1 MPCPELLPRW
11 TSRLFSSALAL
22 AAFLSATVAN
32 AALVD
37 VPEFGLR
44 VASGFRVTLFAD
56 DTLASDISALTLD
69 PDGNVVVSGP
79 GYIRTLFDRN
89 DDGIADAR
97 EDFAALSTGAMG
109 LCFDG
114 DDLMVVGNGALWR
127 YRDTDGDGRA
137 DGAPERLLSLAHGEH
152 GGHAVRKGPDGAWYV
167 VGGNDSKFDL
177 GQINAFTVAAKSIE
191 GGALLRLGR
200 DGRPTEVVA
209 HGFRNPYDFD
219 FNPYG
224 DVFTYD
230 SDCERDFFLP
240 WYTPTRIYHVAPGGH
255 HGWRLDGYL
264 RSWARRDYFADTV
277 DILADMGRGS
287 PTGVAC
293 YDHTQFPDY
302 YYGGLFALDWTFG
315 RVHFLP
321 LEKLANGA
329 NSATVPEVFLE
340 SFGTAGFAPTDAA
353 VGPDGSLYI
362 SSGGRRTR
370 GAVYRVQYVGDPA
383 RRTLAMTWRQRS
395 FTELRVVLDAP
406 QPLEAWSRAIWQ
418 PIAEKLGPEPFEL
431 AAMEGR
437 ATVRDRVRS
446 IEILTELHDG
456 LSQRVAAVCAGA
468 NVPLVRARTAWSLGV
483 RPLEDSGALLLGLT
497 RDSSPQVRAHALE
510 SLRLQF
516 NKLPLATVQQALAAN
531 VAHPDKRVRQ
541 AAALLAMQLPDPAWN
556 GLWAQ
561 QASVSPQ
568 ARLTLSMVHAWR
580 GNPSQVDKAA
590 ADAALGVLTQSGV
603 PEQRIDALRLIMMAL
618 GDYHLKEP
626 PLELYTGYSTPLS
639 LEAERG
645 LETRLQTALA
655 RIIPSGNST
664 LDAEAA
670 RLLAVIQSTNAT
682 VPAKLLAPIHAGS
695 SATMDFHY
703 LIAFSRLKT
712 AAVTNHTAA
721 VAGAVLGLDRKLS
734 GQQQRTKQTW
744 DTRLG
749 ELVAVL
755 LKNDPRL
762 GDAMLRH
769 ADFARPAH
777 LHLVNLLGV
786 ERRQAAARLFL
797 TAVQRNAAFAWTE
810 PLVDLL
816 SVLPDEAVHPLFRR
830 QLNQVALRDRLLIEL
845 SSKPLLPDRESFVAG
860 LGSVRPETVRASLTT
875 LLQLPADSLN
885 TRHHLAALR
894 ALRGLLKEPKEQSA
908 RANALALLTRLTGQ
922 KFAVPEPS
930 ADLAKAYQPVFDWF
944 AVKYPA
950 VFAQLDA
957 ADQDS
962 PARWTQLYKNTP
974 WARGNAMRGEQIFA
988 ERGCAVCHS
997 GSKLIGP
1004 DLAGAAQRFSP
1015 EDLFNAIIFPSRDV
1029 APSYR
1034 MTTFQ
1039 LRNGEAYSGIVAF
1052 ESADGVMI
1060 HTGMG
1065 TTLRLN
1071 DADIASRQPSAL
1083 SFMPAGLLGGAS
1095 PQDLADLYA
1104 YLKTLQ
1110 AGR

>member
-1 MPCPELLPRW
+1 MLTPALL
-11 TSRLFSSALAL
+11 
-22 AAFLSATVAN
+22 AN
-32 AALVD
+32 AALID
-37 VPEFGLR
+37 APELGLR
-44 VASGFRVTLFAD
+44 IASGFRVTLFAGD
-56 DTLASDISALTLD
+56 DLASDISALTLD
-69 PDGNVVVSGP
+69 AQGNVVVSGP

-89 DDGIADAR
+89 DDGVADAR
-97 EDFAALSTGAMG
+97 EDFASLSTGAMG
-109 LCFDG
+109 LCSDG

-167 VGGNDSKFDL
+167 IGGNDSKFDL
-177 GQINAFTVAAKSIE
+177 GQVNAFTLAAKTLE
-191 GGALLRLGR
+191 GGALVRLGR

-224 DVFTYD
+224 DIFTYD

-240 WYTPTRIYHVAPGGH
+240 WYTPTRIYRVAPGGH

-287 PTGVAC
+287 PTGVAG

-302 YYGGLFALDWTFG
+302 YSGGLFALDWTFG

-340 SFGTAGFAPTDAA
+340 SFGTAGFAPTDIA

-383 RRTLAMTWRQRS
+383 RRAFAMTWRQRS
-395 FTELRVVLDAP
+395 FTGLRVVLDAP

-418 PIAEKLGPEPFEL
+418 PLAEKLGPEPFEA

-437 ATVRDRVRS
+437 AAVRDRVRS
-446 IEILTELHDG
+446 IEILTELHEG
-456 LSQRVAAVCAGA
+456 LSQRVAAVGA
-468 NVPLVRARTAWSLGV
+468 SANSPLVRSRTAWSLGV
-483 RPLEDSGALLLGLT
+483 RPLENSGNFLLGLA
-497 RDSSPQVRAHALE
+497 RDASPDVRSHALE
-510 SLRLQF
+510 ALRQQF
-516 NKLPLATVQQALAAN
+516 NTMPLATIQPALAAN
-531 VAHPDKRVRQ
+531 FAHPDQRVRQ
-541 AAALLAMQLPDPAWN
+541 ATALLATQLPPPAWN
-556 GLWAQ
+556 ALWAQ
-561 QASVSPQ
+561 QASALPQ
-568 ARLTLSMVHAWR
+568 ARLTLSLANLWR
-580 GNPSQVDKAA
+580 TGSSQIHTSVVDV
-590 ADAALGVLTQSGV
+590 ALGVFNQVTTPSL
-603 PEQRIDALRLIMMAL
+603 RIDALRLLMIGL
-618 GDYHLKEP
+618 GDYHLQQP
-626 PLELYTGYSTPLS
+626 PLELYVGYSTPLPLADHKTS
-639 LEAERG
+639 LGRW
-645 LETRLQTALA
+645 QVALA
-655 RIIPSGNST
+655 RILPSGNAT

-670 RLLAVIQSTNAT
+670 RLLAVIEASDAT
-682 VPAKLLAPIHAGS
+682 VPSKLLSLIHAGS

-744 DTRLG
+744 DTRLRELVG
-749 ELVAVL
+749 EL
-755 LKNDPRL
+755 LKKDPRL
-762 GDAMLRH
+762 ADAMLRH

-777 LHLVNLLGV
+777 LPLVPLLGS
-786 ERRQAAARLFL
+786 ERREAAARLYL
-797 TAVQRNAAFAWTE
+797 NTAQRNAAFVWTE
-810 PLVDLL
+810 PLVDLF
-816 SVLPDEAVHPLFRR
+816 SFLPDEETLPLLRR
-830 QLNQVALRDRLLIEL
+830 QLNQIALRDRLLVEL
-845 SSKPLLPDRESFVAG
+845 SSQPLLPDREAFVAG
-860 LGSVRPETVRASLTT
+860 LGSVRPETVRASLTA

-894 ALRGLLKEPKEQSA
+894 ALRGLLKEPKEQPA

-922 KFAVPEPS
+922 KFAVPEP
-930 ADLAKAYQPVFDWF
+930 ATDLAKAYRPVFDWF

-962 PARWTQLYKNTP
+962 PARWAQLYRNTP
-974 WARGNAMRGEQIFA
+974 WTRGNATRGEQIFA

-1015 EDLFNAIIFPSRDV
+1015 EDLFNAIVFPSRDV
-1029 APSYR
+1029 APAYR

-1060 HTGMG
+1060 HAGMG

-1083 SFMPAGLLGGAS
+1083 SFMPAGLIGGTG

-1104 YLKTLQ
+1104 YLRTLQ
-1110 AGR
+1110 VPR

>member
-1 MPCPELLPRW
+1 MPRPEFSPCW
-11 TSRLFSSALAL
+11 TSRLVLVALAITAL
-22 AAFLSATVAN
+22 LPTPWAN

-37 VPEFGLR
+37 APEFGLR
-44 VASGFRVTLFAD
+44 VASGFRVTVFAED
-56 DTLASDISALTLD
+56 NLASDISGLTLD
-69 PDGNVVVSGP
+69 AQGNVVVSGP
-79 GYIRTLFDRN
+79 GYIRTLFDR
-89 DDGIADAR
+89 DGDGVAEAR
-97 EDFAALSTGAMG
+97 EDFAALPTGAMG

-127 YRDTDGDGRA
+127 YRDADRDGRA
-137 DGAPERLLSLAHGEH
+137 DGAPERLLSLAFGEH
-152 GGHAVRKGPDGAWYV
+152 GGHAVRQGSDGAWYV
-167 VGGNDSKFDL
+167 IGGNDSKFDP
-177 GQINAFTVAAKSIE
+177 GQINAATIPGKTIE

-200 DGRPTEVVA
+200 DGRAAEVFA

-219 FNPYG
+219 FNPSG
-224 DVFTYD
+224 DLFTYD

-240 WYTPTRIYHVAPGGH
+240 WYSPTRIYHVAPGGH

-264 RSWARRDYFADTV
+264 RSWARHDYFADTV
-277 DILADMGRGS
+277 DILAGMGRGS

-293 YDHTQFPDY
+293 YDHTQFPDHY
-302 YYGGLFALDWTFG
+302 RGGMFALDWTFG

-321 LEKLANGA
+321 LEGQGNDAGYAGA
-329 NSATVPEVFLE
+329 QEVFLE
-340 SFGTAGFAPTDAA
+340 SYGTAGFAPTDAA

-406 QPLEAWSRAIWQ
+406 QPLEAWSRAIWT
-418 PIAEKLGPEPFEL
+418 PLAEKLGPEPFEA
-431 AAMEGR
+431 AAMEPR
-437 ATVRDRVRS
+437 ATAMDRVRS
-446 IEILTELHDG
+446 IEILTELHGG
-456 LSQRVAAVCAGA
+456 LSQRVASVCANA
-468 NVPLVRARTAWSLGV
+468 NAPLVRARTAWSLGV
-483 RPLEDSGALLLGLT
+483 RPLENSGNLLLGLA
-497 RDSSPQVRAHALE
+497 REASPYVRSHALE
-510 SLRLQF
+510 ALRQQF
-516 NKLPLATVQQALAAN
+516 STMPLATIQPALAAN
-531 VAHPDKRVRQ
+531 LAHPDKRVRQ
-541 AAALLAMQLPDPAWN
+541 AAALLATQLPPPAWN
-556 GLWAQ
+556 ALWAQ
-561 QASVSPQ
+561 QPSGVPQ
-568 ARLTLSMVHAWR
+568 ARLTLSLANLWR
-580 GNPSQVDKAA
+580 TGSSQINTSVVDV
-590 ADAALGVLTQSGV
+590 ALGVLNQVATPSL
-603 PEQRIDALRLIMMAL
+603 RTDALRLIMMAL

-626 PLELYTGYSTPLS
+626 PLELYTGYSTPLP
-639 LEAERG
+639 LEAERA

-655 RIIPSGNST
+655 RILPSGNTT

-670 RLLAVIQSTNAT
+670 RLLAVIQSSDTT
-682 VPAKLLAPIHAGS
+682 VPPKLLALIHAGS

-712 AAVTNHTAA
+712 AAVTNHTTA

-762 GDAMLRH
+762 GDALLRH

-777 LHLVNLLGV
+777 LHLVNLLEAG
-786 ERRQAAARLFL
+786 RRPAAARLFL
-797 TAVQRNAAFAWTE
+797 NAVQKDAAFAWTE

-816 SVLPDEAVHPLFRR
+816 STLPDAEIHPLFRR
-830 QLNQVALRDRLLIEL
+830 QLSQVALRDRLLIEL
-845 SSKPLLPDRESFVAG
+845 SGKPLPPDREAFVAG
-860 LGSVRPETVRASLTT
+860 LGSVRPETVRASLTA

-885 TRHHLAALR
+885 TKHHLAALR

-922 KFAVPEPS
+922 KFAVPEPA
-930 ADLAKAYQPVFDWF
+930 ADLAKAYRPVFDWF

-950 VFAQLDA
+950 VVAQLDA

-962 PARWTQLYKNTP
+962 PARWAQLYKNTP
-974 WARGNAMRGEQIFA
+974 WTRGNATRGEQIFA

-1015 EDLFNAIIFPSRDV
+1015 EDLFNAIVFPSRDV
-1029 APSYR
+1029 APAYR

-1060 HTGMG
+1060 HTGLG

-1083 SFMPAGLLGGAS
+1083 SFMPAGLLGGAA